1 MLTIERILRSDVIR
15 SWKMGLSAWAI
26 ASFLAGCQ
34 IFPPDESISA
44 PSVQLREALGS
55 ELAPIAIY
63 GGVGSPHSNGRGV
76 LILAQDS
83 LQFRDWYETGRYEA
97 KGLKIPYANIDFV
110 YIGKGDYFTQ
120 KLVVIERCDSC
131 KGGYPEHYFT
141 FEWNEA
147 RRNSAHQTLLSLIDR
162 TDTTHLPS
170 PEMWNARDRV
180 VAVTKADYEPVVEWG
195 ISLRAGQGAGI
206 GAAPLYPFIYLG
218 GYQLVPYAIV
228 LGAIGGTVG
237 AAIGLAEELS
247 DSEQVR
253 AVRREMTAQLKK
265 AALIQTWLLD
275 SVMTLVLKQGA
286 TANARENGHLFTRID
301 DLSKKGYRSVFREA
315 IDHALEVRVLELR
328 IIATDSK
335 DKKEVQDMLF
345 ELRGNYS
352 VKSMAQGGR
361 YPATLAHGH
370 VECRSSSYP
379 VTAWQVDDAK
389 LFGEELHSCIDQLGE
404 KIVSDFLARFPDATS
419 LRKQKDST
427 ISQPA
432 SSE

>member
-1 MLTIERILRSDVIR
+1 
-15 SWKMGLSAWAI
+15 MGLSAWVI
-26 ASFLAGCQ
+26 ASFVAGCH

-44 PSVQLREALGS
+44 PSILLREALGP

-63 GGVGSPHSNGRGV
+63 GGMPSPHSRSDATGA
-76 LILAQDS
+76 LILTQES
-83 LQFRDWYETGRYEA
+83 LQFRDWNIVSGRYES
-97 KGLKIPYANIDFV
+97 KGLIVPYSNIDFV
-110 YIGKGDYFTQ
+110 YTYETNIFEWSRLLAVG
-120 KLVVIERCDSC
+120 ERCDGC
-131 KGGYPEHYFT
+131 KGGDRSHYFN
-141 FEWNEA
+141 FGWDEA
-147 RRNSAHQTLLSLIDR
+147 RRNSAHQTLLSLLDR

-180 VAVTKADYEPVVEWG
+180 VAVTKADYEPAVKWG
-195 ISLRAGQGAGI
+195 ISVRAGQGAGI
-206 GAAPLYPFIYLG
+206 GVAPLYPFIYLG

-228 LGAIGGTVG
+228 FGAIGGTVG

-253 AVRREMTAQLKK
+253 AVRREMTAQLKT
-265 AALIQTWLLD
+265 AAPIQTWLLD
-275 SVMTLVLKQGA
+275 SVMAVVLKQGA
-286 TANARENGHLFTRID
+286 TANAKENGHLFTRID
-301 DLSKKGYRSVFREA
+301 DLRKKGYRSVFREA
-315 IDHALEVRVLELR
+315 IDHVLEVRVVELR

-335 DKKEVQDMLF
+335 DKKEVQEMFF
-345 ELRGNYS
+345 ELQGVYS
-352 VKSMAQGGR
+352 VVSIAQGGR
-361 YPATLAHGH
+361 YPVTLAHGGP
-370 VECRSSSYP
+370 VCRSSSYP

-404 KIVSDFLARFPDATS
+404 KIVSDFLTRFPDATS